1 MFSRKLREEAWTY
14 NGMRESDKGRY
25 GLMWWL
31 FESDG
36 GYVMS
41 GKENKIN
48 AVVPETDSVITVIRY
63 PQASA
68 DKDYNFAEDKRA
80 MVLFGERSS
89 RKKTEAEHVLIC
101 KRNYFSVCPGSY

>member
-1 MFSRKLREEAWTY
+1 MKRLIALCMFLLAANLGTAETDTAATLKEFD
-14 NGMRESDKGRY
+14 GGRY

-41 GKENKIN
+41 GKEYKIN
-48 AVVPETDSVITVIRY
+48 AVIPETNSVITVIRY

-68 DKDYNFAEDKRA
+68 AKEYNFAEDKRA
-80 MVLFGERSS
+80 MVLFGQR
-89 RKKTEAEHVLIC
+89 L
-101 KRNYFSVCPGSY
+101 